1 MLVLRL
7 AGNINEQGSSFGT
20 GRLYHLTTKDD
31 QRLSQERLFGV
42 FSRPNL
48 AKDYHKSLTW
58 GKE

>member
-48 AKDYHKSLTW
+48 AKDYHK
-58 GKE
+58 